1 LNRLPDEPQYFWAVR
16 HPCARVIS
24 RVFLMRFVAMGPTST
39 RLLGAA
45 RDVTAAVRAMRAPL
59 LLALLAFFVL
69 STPAQVLEL
78 YLILA
83 RNPGQ
88 LVTQVSLAIGSLAL
102 LAFFLTYASR
112 SLARAAE
119 DVTVRAGERSPQA
132 SAFKLLP
139 IGIGLMPLAGTAL
152 GLWRALKGTLTETAL
167 GAAAAI
173 KGLKSEDLLT
183 QAVEIIRRV
192 PADRDIADSLNFK
205 QLNDRVDLT
214 VAPAILK
221 LPEYAE
227 SLTLA
232 IYSGIALAFAIGGA
246 LCLSYSRTPRSEYF
260 EPTDRAFHPLVT
272 YLVGAVFLALLALI
286 TAQHWNA
293 GGQSGF
299 DFTQIPRTLGTLG
312 LLNISLISLVYVS
325 SLLTRWSDKHGI
337 PVVAPL
343 LVFAALISTRNWN
356 ENHRVR
362 LIQSAPQEIATRKL
376 AEGTR
381 FTPTVMEAFDAWM
394 QARPP
399 EYVKRFE
406 GRPYPIYVVA
416 AQGGGMYAANLSGLT
431 LARLYD
437 RCPALRHHLFAVS
450 GVSGGSIGAGF
461 LAALLR
467 EPGPELERDACTTT
481 TPDGGFGPL
490 ETRMELLLQSD
501 FLAPVAASFL
511 FPDLLQRFIP
521 VPVEAFDRARAF
533 EAGVEEAWTGVV
545 GTKSN
550 PLREAFWKHWSPRGA
565 APMLFLNATIA
576 ETGQQ
581 VSIAPARFHNGPSY
595 IVTELKTLRE
605 RAELPEELDV
615 PLSTAMSLSAR
626 FPLVMPAGLVSTKTK
641 TLRLVDGGYFDNS
654 GVELAEGI
662 IQTIRGPV
670 CASSTDFSNCADTRP
685 GHEQRTYAFRTMV
698 LTEFDFLREAFEIG
712 RDPNESEAGLNELLS
727 PLRAMLNTRV
737 ARGEL
742 VVGKLQPLE
751 PGVAV
756 KPLQI
761 PTAMVT
767 LNHRLYGLPLGWQ
780 LSKDVQAIISA
791 QIGEPEQCVRTD
803 TNDFFKTLI
812 QVAAL
817 DLAFDKIAA
826 KAQNRP
832 PRPARQ
838 VFGTPFVELLKKLQ
852 DNHCG
857 LFRMLQADGIAAEF
871 VPVSAN

>member
-1 LNRLPDEPQYFWAVR
+1 
-16 HPCARVIS
+16 
-24 RVFLMRFVAMGPTST
+24 
-39 RLLGAA
+39 
-45 RDVTAAVRAMRAPL
+45 MRAPL
-59 LLALLAFFVL
+59 LLAILAFFLL
-69 STPAQVLEL
+69 SRPAQVLEL

-83 RNPGQ
+83 RNPDQ
-88 LVTQVSLAIGSLAL
+88 LVTQVSLAIGSLAV

-119 DVTVRAGERSPQA
+119 DVTVTAGERSPQA
-132 SAFKLLP
+132 SVFRVLP
-139 IGIGLMPLAGTAL
+139 ILIGLLPLAGAAL
-152 GLWRALKGTLTETAL
+152 GLWRALKSTLTETAL
-167 GAAAAI
+167 GAASAI
-173 KGLKSEDLLT
+173 KGLKSEELT
-183 QAVEIIRRV
+183 AQAVEIIRRV

-221 LPEYAE
+221 LPDYAE
-227 SLTLA
+227 SLMLA
-232 IYSGIALAFAIGGA
+232 VYAGIALSAAIGLA
-246 LCLSYSRTPRSEYF
+246 LVLVYARTPRSEYF
-260 EPTDRAFHPLVT
+260 EPTHRAFHPVVT
-272 YLVGAVFLALLALI
+272 YFVGALFLVLLVLI

-293 GGQSGF
+293 GADPGF
-299 DFTQIPRTLGTLG
+299 DFTQIPRALGTLG
-312 LLNISLISLVYVS
+312 LVNISLISLVYVS
-325 SLLTRWSDKHGI
+325 SLLTRWSDKHKI
-337 PVVAPL
+337 PIVAPL
-343 LVFAALISTRNWN
+343 LVFAAVISTQNWN
-356 ENHRVR
+356 ENHGIR
-362 LIQSAPQEIATRKL
+362 LAQSTPEEIATRKL
-376 AEGTR
+376 VPGTR
-381 FTPTVMEAFDAWM
+381 FTPTVIEAFDAWM
-394 QARPP
+394 KARPA
-399 EYVKRFE
+399 EYVKKFE

-450 GVSGGSIGAGF
+450 GVSGGSVGAGF

-467 EPGPELERDACTTT
+467 DPGPELTRDTCSTR

-490 ETRMELLLQSD
+490 EARMELLLQSD

-521 VPVEAFDRARAF
+521 VPIDAFDRARAF
-533 EAGVEEAWTGVV
+533 EAGVEEAWDGIVTSKV
-545 GTKSN
+545 N
-550 PLREAFWKHWSPRGA
+550 PLRDPFWRHWSPTGA

-581 VSIAPARFHNGPSY
+581 VPIAPARFHNGPSY
-595 IVTELKTLRE
+595 IITELKTLRE

-654 GVELAEGI
+654 GVEIAEGI
-662 IQTIRGPV
+662 IDSVRGPI
-670 CASSTDFSNCADTRP
+670 CGPDATDYSNCADGRE
-685 GHEQRTYAFRTMV
+685 GGNKRVFAFRTV
-698 LTEFDFLREAFEIG
+698 VFTEFDFLREAFEIG
-712 RDPNESEAGLNELLS
+712 RDPNEMESGLNELLS
-727 PLRAMLNTRV
+727 PLRAMLNTRI

-742 VVGKLQPLE
+742 VVGKLQPLVAGE
-751 PGVAV
+751 AV
-756 KPLQI
+756 KPMHI
-761 PTAMVT
+761 PTALVT

-803 TNDFFKTLI
+803 SNDFFKTLI

-826 KAQNRP
+826 EKEGRP

-857 LFRMLQADGIAAEF
+857 LFNMLHADGLIADLTA
-871 VPVSAN
+871 SAPQ